1 MKDAKRTTNMGI
13 LAFAPL
19 VLFVLWCVYYLVIL
33 RDYFAENQLGAH
45 LDIAG
50 TTVNNFLPLAI
61 MFGVSFLVATAAAI
75 YFSLDAWHKPES
87 PVGNKVIWV
96 LFLVFFNLIAFPVY
110 WYMHIYNEGM
120 RALEV
125 SPSLT

>member
-1 MKDAKRTTNMGI
+1 MKDEKRIRNLGI

-19 VLFVLWCVYYLVIL
+19 ALFVLWCVYYFIIL
-33 RDYFAENQLGAH
+33 KDYFIENQLGAH

-61 MFGVSFLVATAAAI
+61 MFGVNFLLVTAALV
-75 YFSLDAWHKPES
+75 YFLWDAWHKPEI

-96 LFLVFFNLIAFPVY
+96 LFLAFFNVIAFPVY
-110 WYMHIYNEGM
+110 WYMHVKHQGAHAH
-120 RALEV
+120 RA